1 VSFGRPAVLH
11 PPCYVNFVPGLQSAA
26 DFGAGAA
33 GKGWVWLPPRSDE
46 KEPGQ
51 PPPHTSSMMPVFA
64 SLIQKCESC
73 VSVVV
78 GINPAE
84 PIHGVLLT
92 AAAVDLQRLK
102 TMCVLVVAC

>member
-1 VSFGRPAVLH
+1 MH

-84 PIHGVLLT
+84 PIHGMLLT
-92 AAAVDLQRLK
+92 AAAVDLPRLK